1 LTPPIYIEDGD
12 EPRRLRD
19 TEFPLA
25 LGGVDADIPMPGD
38 GSAEPVAFLGMAD
51 GQLFV
56 QANGTAP
63 VVCNGVPVVT
73 SQWLHHGDVVRIG
86 QNRIRVEREKD
97 RIRLIVERP
106 TTEVVT
112 EPPVIAASPAA
123 AQVESTTSETTI
135 KPVNFK
141 PGRVASAKPARRRFH
156 PAALLWLILPMFGV
170 VAWSLFTARGVE
182 MIVDPEPDRLE
193 IRGTFLGLDLV
204 FAGRH
209 VLHPGSYTLVAEK
222 SGYHVLETPFDVTRE
237 ENQSLRFVL
246 EKLPGLLLVSTG
258 GVEGA
263 VVSVDGRRIGETPLD
278 VLELP
283 PGEHELTIAA
293 ERYFLYDARV
303 EIEGGGVSQEL
314 DAELVPRWAP
324 ITIRSRPAGARIR
337 ANAEDVGL
345 TPETVELLEGRY
357 TIELRLA
364 GHKPGSRMLTVV
376 ANEPQA
382 LDPIT
387 LELEDARLVLR
398 SEPSGAMVTVDEEYH
413 GETPLELYLSP
424 GRDHEIEVS
433 KAGKAGH
440 DEASRSVRLTAGE
453 TSELT
458 VELIERLGEVEISST
473 PAGAELFVDG
483 ESRGAANQS
492 LSLPAVPHQIEVRKE
507 GFEPY
512 RATVTPRPGL
522 SQTIEVDLKTAEQIK
537 DAALAPVIRN
547 VAGQEL
553 VLIKGGR
560 FKMGA
565 SRREPGR
572 RANETLHEVELERPF
587 YLATEEVS
595 NREFREFKSKH
606 LSGAVETYNLEVDTH
621 PAVRVT
627 WNEAALYCNWLSEQD
642 SLPPAYER
650 RGGKVVAVVPME
662 TGYRLPTEAEWAWAA
677 RFPDGQTPQ
686 KYPWG
691 NSLPVRPDSGNYA
704 DESADD
710 VLPQS
715 LPNFDDHYPSTAP
728 VDAFEP
734 SALGLFNMGGNV
746 AEWVHD
752 YYTIYSAASTDVET
766 DPLGPQD
773 GQYHVIRGSSW
784 MDSNISELRLTYRDY
799 GDKARPDLGFRI
811 ARYAE

>member
-19 TEFPLA
+19 PEFPLA
-25 LGGVDADIPMPGD
+25 LGGVDADIPIPGES
-38 GSAEPVAFLGMAD
+38 SAEPLAFVGMAD
-51 GQLFV
+51 EQLFV
-56 QANGTAP
+56 QANGTTSVA
-63 VVCNGVPVVT
+63 CNGTPVTT
-73 SQWLHHGDVVRIG
+73 SQWLHDGDVVRIG
-86 QNRIRVEREKD
+86 QIRIRVEMVEERT
-97 RIRLIVERP
+97 RLIVERP
-106 TTEVVT
+106 TTEEVT
-112 EPPVIAASPAA
+112 EPPVIAAGPAA
-123 AQVESTTSETTI
+123 ATDESTTSETTI
-135 KPVNFK
+135 RPVVFK
-141 PGRVASAKPARRRFH
+141 PGRVADAKRARRRFH
-156 PAALLWLILPMFGV
+156 PAALLWLILPMSGV
-170 VAWSLFTARGVE
+170 VAWWLFTARGVE

-193 IRGTFLGLDLV
+193 IHGTFLGLDLV
-204 FAGRH
+204 FGGRH
-209 VLHPGSYTLVAEK
+209 VLHPGSYTLTAEK
-222 SGYHVLETPFDVTRE
+222 SGYHSLETPFEVTRE

-246 EKLPGLLLVSTG
+246 EKLPGVLLVSAG

-263 VVSVDGRRIGETPLD
+263 VVNVDGRPVGETPLD
-278 VLELP
+278 LLELP
-283 PGEHELTIAA
+283 PGEHELTIVA
-293 ERYFLYDARV
+293 ERYFPYDTRID
-303 EIEGGGVSQEL
+303 IEGGGIRQVL

-324 ITIRSRPAGARIR
+324 ISIRSRPAGARIR
-337 ANAEDVGL
+337 ANGEDVGL

-364 GHKPGSRMLTVV
+364 GHKPGSRTLTVV
-376 ANEPQA
+376 ANEPQ
-382 LDPIT
+382 T
-387 LELEDARLVLR
+387 LEPVIMELADARLVLR
-398 SEPSGAMVTVDEEYH
+398 SEPSGAMVTVDEEYQ

-424 GRDHEIEVS
+424 GRDHEVEVS
-433 KAGKAGH
+433 KAGH
-440 DEASRSVRLTAGE
+440 DEASRSVRLKAGE
-453 TSELT
+453 TNELT
-458 VELIERLGEVEISST
+458 VELNERLGKVEITSS

-483 ESRGAANQS
+483 ESRGTANQT

-522 SQTIEVDLKTAEQIK
+522 SQSIEASLKTAEQIK
-537 DAALAPVIRN
+537 DEALAKLIRS
-547 VAGQEL
+547 VQGQEL

-560 FKMGA
+560 FEMGA

-572 RANETLHEVELERPF
+572 RANETLHEVELVRPF
-587 YLATEEVS
+587 YLATKEVS
-595 NREFREFKSKH
+595 NREFREFRSKH
-606 LSGAVETYNLEVDTH
+606 LSGAVETFNLEVDTH
-621 PAVRVT
+621 PVVRVT
-627 WNEAALYCNWLSEQD
+627 WDEAALYCNWLSEQD

-650 RGGKVVAVVPME
+650 RGGQVVAVVPMT
-662 TGYRLPTEAEWAWAA
+662 TGYRLPSEAEWAWAA

-691 NSLPVRPDSGNYA
+691 NALPVRPDSGNYA
-704 DESADD
+704 DGSAGD

-734 SALGLFNMGGNV
+734 NALGLFNTGGNV

-752 YYTIYSAASTDVET
+752 YYTIYPAASTDVET